1 MQKNEKGRAFAPVVT
16 GPLLGANLLV
26 FLYLEWNGSTTDSL
40 YMVEHGTL
48 VAAYVLEYGE
58 YYRLFTSLFLH
69 FGFSHLL
76 GNMLLLGYLGV
87 RLEQYLGHWRY
98 LTVYLLSGLGGN
110 VVSLLYYTLTYP
122 YVNSAGASGAVF
134 GIVGAMLW
142 VVLRHRGRLAGLTSR
157 QLMLMIL
164 FSLYSGLT
172 SIGINNAAH
181 VSGLAIG
188 FLSGACLYRGGYKI
202 GPWLKK
208 RLFGQNRIRR

>member
-1 MQKNEKGRAFAPVVT
+1 MQEYKNGRVLQPVVT
-16 GPLLGANLLV
+16 WLLLAANILAFV
-26 FLYLEWNGSTTDSL
+26 YLEWNGSTEDGL
-40 YMVEHGTL
+40 YMVKHGTL
-48 VAAYVLEYGE
+48 VAAYVLENGE
-58 YYRLFTSLFLH
+58 YYRLFTSFFLH

-87 RLEQYLGHWRY
+87 RLERYVGHWRY
-98 LTVYLLSGLGGN
+98 LIIYLLSGLGGN
-110 VVSLLYYTLTYP
+110 VISLVYYTLTYP

-164 FSLYSGLT
+164 FSIYNGLN

-181 VSGLAIG
+181 ISGLAIG
-188 FLSGACLYRGGYKI
+188 FLSGLLLYRGGYKI
-202 GPWLKK
+202 GPWMKN
-208 RLFGQNRIRR
+208 RFFGRS

>member
-1 MQKNEKGRAFAPVVT
+1 MQEYRKGRAFIPVVT
-16 GPLLGANLLV
+16 GLLLAANILA
-26 FLYLEWNGSTTDSL
+26 FGYLEWNGSTEDGL
-40 YMVEHGTL
+40 YMVRHGTM
-48 VAAYVLEYGE
+48 VAAYVLDNGE

-69 FGFSHLL
+69 FGFSHLS

-87 RLEQYLGHWRY
+87 RLERYVGHWRF
-98 LTVYLLSGLGGN
+98 LAIYLLSGLGGN
-110 VVSLLYYTLTYP
+110 VVSLVYYTMTYP

-188 FLSGACLYRGGYKI
+188 FLSGALLYRGGYKI

-208 RLFGQNRIRR
+208 RFFSRS